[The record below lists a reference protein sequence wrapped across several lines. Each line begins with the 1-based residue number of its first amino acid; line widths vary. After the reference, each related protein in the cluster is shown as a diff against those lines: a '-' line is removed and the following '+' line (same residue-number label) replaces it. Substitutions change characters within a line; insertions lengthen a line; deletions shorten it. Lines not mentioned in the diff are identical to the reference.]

1 MKKRTL
7 SLLLALVMCLSLLP
21 MTAFAAELPATIEAP
36 SNVFISDIASQGK
49 ETKLQ
54 FSLTKGT
61 DLQLMIESGAKEY
74 GLDLLWCYVQVDW
87 SLDNKNDWK
96 YQSGWDTME
105 KREGNPAWEY
115 VNNWNLD
122 AQATVTK
129 TFFDLPWSTDGRWT
143 AWSEVLPASS
153 YTMFEANNGLL
164 WPTIDWT
171 QHTIYVRCRFVVQ
184 YRGTGGSDK
193 FIISD
198 WSPVAGYGKDYK
210 PFEKPTSLEAPV
222 ISDLE
227 LTLQPFGDDPQG
239 DPVVEFKL
247 KNPDSIKE
255 ISAGA
260 PSIGHSLRMVCE
272 VSIGGGAWKSL
283 QTDINVFDGTYSG
296 SLRSAQS
303 EISEDTW
310 VQCRTRYEYWGEHGE
325 IIPSAW
331 SNVIEFGA
339 PAWGNAS
346 DWATEELARADE
358 LGLIPDCLEG
368 EDLTQDITRA
378 EFAAVAV
385 KVYEAL
391 SGTAAIPIVNNP
403 FTDTSDVEVLKA
415 YNIGAVNGTSATTYD
430 PDALLN
436 REQAA
441 TMLTRVFKKITL
453 AGWTLATDS
462 QFTLPYT
469 KPAAFADDKDISDWA
484 KDSVYFMAANG
495 IINGVGNN
503 KFAPKNV
510 TTEEQ
515 ATGYANA
522 TREQALLIAVR
533 MVENLGS

>member
-7 SLLLALVMCLSLLP
+7 SFLLALVMCLTLLS
-21 MTAFAAELPATIEAP
+21 MTALAAEMPTTIEAP
-36 SNVFISDIASQGK
+36 SSIVLSETVLNGPCLQVTFNKGSDLSEMISYGTGTAGREQYGVDHIAYFMQ
-49 ETKLQ
+49 
-54 FSLTKGT
+54 
-61 DLQLMIESGAKEY
+61 I
-74 GLDLLWCYVQVDW
+74 DW
-87 SLDNKNDWK
+87 SLDSQDDWK
-96 YQSGWDTME
+96 YHENWDTRS
-105 KREGNPAWEY
+105 KGNADAEGEY
-115 VNNWNLD
+115 VNEPLYADTTANRKILQTTYRANKWLSELD
-122 AQATVTK
+122 EGQYSLNENGAPVIDYKEHTV
-129 TFFDLPWSTDGRWT
+129 
-143 AWSEVLPASS
+143 
-153 YTMFEANNGLL
+153 
-164 WPTIDWT
+164 
-171 QHTIYVRCRFVVQ
+171 YVRARFGIA
-184 YRGTGGSDK
+184 YRPTGGENS
-193 FIISD
+193 FLFSD
-198 WSPVAGYGKDYK
+198 WSPVAAYGKDSK
-210 PFEKPTSLEAPV
+210 PFEVPTSLEAPV
-222 ISDLE
+222 ISDLQ
-227 LTLQPFGDDPQG
+227 LTETFGG
-239 DPVVEFKL
+239 DPVATFHL
-247 KNPDSIKE
+247 TNPQSVKDN
-255 ISAGA
+255 AVGA
-260 PSIGHSLRMVCE
+260 QSIGDSLYLHAE
-272 VSIGGGAWKSL
+272 VSIGGGAWTSVQL
-283 QTDINVFDGTYSG
+283 SDRDISDGQINAILT
-296 SLRSAQS
+296 SAADVVT
-303 EISEDTW
+303 EDTY
-310 VQCRTRYEYWGEHGE
+310 VKLRVRYGYHDYGGALLLA
-325 IIPSAW
+325 SDW

-346 DWATEELARADE
+346 DWATAELARADE

-391 SGTAAIPIVNNP
+391 SGTAAIPAVNNP
-403 FTDTSDVEVLKA
+403 FTDTGDVEVLKA

-441 TMLTRVFKKITL
+441 TMLTRVFKKISL
-453 AGWTLATDS
+453 VGWTLQTDG

-533 MVENLGS
+533 MVENLGK

>member
-1 MKKRTL
+1 MKKLL
-7 SLLLALVMCLSLLP
+7 SCLLAVVMCLSILP
-21 MTAFAAELPATIEAP
+21 MTALAAELPATIEAP

-61 DLQLMIESGAKEY
+61 DLQLMLESGAKEN
-74 GLDLLWCYVQVDW
+74 GLDILWSYVQVDW
-87 SLDNKNDWK
+87 SLDSKNDWK

-105 KREGNPAWEY
+105 KREGNPDWEY
-115 VNNWNLD
+115 VNKYGLV
-122 AQATVTK
+122 AQATETK
-129 TFFDLPWSTDGRWT
+129 TFFDLPWSTRNTWA
-143 AWSEVLPASS
+143 AWSEVIPASS
-153 YTMFEANNGLL
+153 YTMFEASNGLL

-184 YRGTGGSDK
+184 YREAGGSDK

-272 VSIGGGAWKSL
+272 VSIGGGAWESL

-346 DWATEELARADE
+346 EWATAELARADE
-358 LGLIPDCLEG
+358 LGLIPETLEG
-368 EDLTQDITRA
+368 ADLTADITRA

-391 SGTAAIPIVNNP
+391 ANGKAIPAVINP
-403 FTDTSDVEVLKA
+403 FTDTNDVEILKA
-415 YNIGAVNGTSATTYD
+415 YNIGAVNGTSATTYSPND
-430 PDALLN
+430 LLN

-441 TMLTRVFKKITL
+441 AMLTRVFKKVSIPN
-453 AGWTLATDS
+453 WTLATDS
-462 QFTLPYT
+462 QFALSFE
-469 KPAAFADDKDISDWA
+469 KPALFADDADISDWA

-510 TTEEQ
+510 TTEEE
-515 ATGYANA
+515 ANGYANA
-522 TREQALLIAVR
+522 TREQALIIAVR
-533 MVENLGS
+533 MVENLK

>member
-7 SLLLALVMCLSLLP
+7 SFLLALVMCLSLLP
-21 MTAFAAELPATIEAP
+21 MTALAAEDMEDVIYTDNRGNQITIPGGAKSCATKVVDFTAGDPWTSDERAMNPEDILGAPDYNASTDENYLCLGAYGSITLEFDIFITDGEGIDIYVFEIGGHVEA
-36 SNVFISDIASQGK
+36 
-49 ETKLQ
+49 TKVEV
-54 FSLTKGT
+54 ST
-61 DLQLMIESGAKEY
+61 DLVTWIEVGTAEGSLCGVDMNGKVPANGKYKYVRITDIEGQSSSWPGADIDAVA
-74 GLDLLWCYVQVDW
+74 GLNAKV
-87 SLDNKNDWK
+87 
-96 YQSGWDTME
+96 
-105 KREGNPAWEY
+105 
-115 VNNWNLD
+115 
-122 AQATVTK
+122 
-129 TFFDLPWSTDGRWT
+129 
-143 AWSEVLPASS
+143 PASGS
-153 YTMFEANNGLL
+153 EWAN
-164 WPTIDWT
+164 
-171 QHTIYVRCRFVVQ
+171 
-184 YRGTGGSDK
+184 
-193 FIISD
+193 
-198 WSPVAGYGKDYK
+198 
-210 PFEKPTSLEAPV
+210 
-222 ISDLE
+222 
-227 LTLQPFGDDPQG
+227 
-239 DPVVEFKL
+239 
-247 KNPDSIKE
+247 
-255 ISAGA
+255 
-260 PSIGHSLRMVCE
+260 
-272 VSIGGGAWKSL
+272 
-283 QTDINVFDGTYSG
+283 
-296 SLRSAQS
+296 
-303 EISEDTW
+303 
-310 VQCRTRYEYWGEHGE
+310 
-325 IIPSAW
+325 
-331 SNVIEFGA
+331 
-339 PAWGNAS
+339 
-346 DWATEELARADE
+346 EELEKADAM
-358 LGLIPDCLEG
+358 GLIPDCLDG
-368 EDLTQDITRA
+368 ADLTADITRA

-403 FTDTSDVEVLKA
+403 FTDCNDVEVLKA

>member
-1 MKKRTL
+1 MKKLL
-7 SLLLALVMCLSLLP
+7 SVILALTMCLSV
-21 MTAFAAELPATIEAP
+21 MTFTAVAAEMPTTIEAP
-36 SNVFISDIASQGK
+36 SSIVLSETVLNGPCLQVTFNKGADLSKMISYGTGTAGREQYGVDHIAYFMQ
-49 ETKLQ
+49 
-54 FSLTKGT
+54 
-61 DLQLMIESGAKEY
+61 I
-74 GLDLLWCYVQVDW
+74 DW
-87 SLDNKNDWK
+87 SLDSQDDWK
-96 YQSGWDTME
+96 YHENWDTRS
-105 KREGNPAWEY
+105 KGNADAEGEY
-115 VNNWNLD
+115 VNEPLSADTTANRKILQTTYRANKWLSELD
-122 AQATVTK
+122 EGQYSLNENGAPVIDYKEHTV
-129 TFFDLPWSTDGRWT
+129 
-143 AWSEVLPASS
+143 
-153 YTMFEANNGLL
+153 
-164 WPTIDWT
+164 
-171 QHTIYVRCRFVVQ
+171 YVRARFGIA
-184 YRGTGGSDK
+184 YRPTGGENS
-193 FIISD
+193 FLFSD
-198 WSPVAGYGKDYK
+198 WSPVAAYGKDSK
-210 PFEKPTSLEAPV
+210 PFEVPTSLEAPV
-222 ISDLE
+222 ISDLQ
-227 LTLQPFGDDPQG
+227 LTETFGG
-239 DPVVEFKL
+239 DPVATFHL
-247 KNPDSIKE
+247 TNPQSVKDN
-255 ISAGA
+255 AVGA
-260 PSIGHSLRMVCE
+260 QSIGDSLYLHAE
-272 VSIGGGAWKSL
+272 VSIGGGAWTSVQL
-283 QTDINVFDGTYSG
+283 SDRDISDGQINAILT
-296 SLRSAQS
+296 SAADVVT
-303 EISEDTW
+303 EDTY
-310 VQCRTRYEYWGEHGE
+310 VKLRVRYGYHDYGGALLLA
-325 IIPSAW
+325 SDW

-346 DWATEELARADE
+346 DWATAELARADE

-391 SGTAAIPIVNNP
+391 SGTAAIPAVNNP

-441 TMLTRVFKKITL
+441 TMLTRVFKKISL
-453 AGWTLATDS
+453 VGWTLQTDG

-533 MVENLGS
+533 MVENLGK